1 MTTEIRWVRL
11 GIATVL
17 AAAFVALFMSLGIW
31 QVHRLHWKLDLIAR
45 VDARVAAEPVPAPGP
60 ADWAGI
66 TREGDEYRHV
76 EVDGTFMNEDEVLIY
91 TPSMFGPGYWV
102 LTPLKRDD
110 GTIVMINRGVVSE
123 EKKSPDSRV
132 APEGEQHIT
141 GLLRITEDHG
151 YLFSQKDRP
160 EDGVW
165 YRRDIA
171 SITKTKGLENAAP
184 YFIDQDLTDPEGFP
198 RGGQTVVK
206 FRNSHLSYAITW
218 FSMAALSLVG
228 WVVVLRQELKKR
240 G

>member
-1 MTTEIRWVRL
+1 MSRNIRWVRL
-11 GIATVL
+11 SIATIL
-17 AAAFVALFMSLGIW
+17 AAGFVAVFMSLGIW

-45 VDARVAAEPVPAPGP
+45 VDSRVAAAPVPAPGP
-60 ADWAGI
+60 NAWAGL

-76 EVDGTFMNEDEVLIY
+76 AVTGTFLNDQEVQIY

-110 GTIVMINRGVVSE
+110 GTIVMINRGVVPE
-123 EKKSPDSRV
+123 EKKSPASRV
-132 APEGEQHIT
+132 APAGVQHIT
-141 GLLRITEDHG
+141 GLLRLSEDHG
-151 YLFSQKDRP
+151 WLFSQKDRP
-160 EDGVW
+160 QDGVW

-171 SITKTKGLENAAP
+171 SITQTKGLENAAP

-218 FSMAALSLVG
+218 FAMALLSLVG
-228 WVVVLRQELKKR
+228 WGVVLRQELKNR
-240 G
+240 D